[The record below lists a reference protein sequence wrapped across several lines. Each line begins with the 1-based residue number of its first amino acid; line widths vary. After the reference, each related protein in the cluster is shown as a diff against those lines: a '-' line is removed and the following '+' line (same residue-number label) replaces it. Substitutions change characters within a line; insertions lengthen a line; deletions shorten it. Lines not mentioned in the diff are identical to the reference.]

1 MIDFFQ
7 SIDLRAEALCY
18 FKLWKLIMAGGGG
31 DTGILERR
39 RHSYYEGGNGK
50 NKRGRFTWRRRRN
63 GKQRESGKE
72 GGRKIT
78 LRMFEK
84 ATQNFI
90 IFMPS

>member
-39 RHSYYEGGNGK
+39 GHSYYEGGNGK
-50 NKRGRFTWRRRRN
+50 KQVREIYLEKKEEWQTEGEWERGR
-63 GKQRESGKE
+63 KE
-72 GGRKIT
+72 NNTKDV
-78 LRMFEK
+78 
-84 ATQNFI
+84 
-90 IFMPS
+90 

>member
-1 MIDFFQ
+1 
-7 SIDLRAEALCY
+7 
-18 FKLWKLIMAGGGG
+18 MAGGGG

-39 RHSYYEGGNGK
+39 GHSYYEGGNGK
-50 NKRGRFTWRRRRN
+50 NRRGRFTWRRRRN

>member
-1 MIDFFQ
+1 MKKEVEKRGEG
-7 SIDLRAEALCY
+7 DLPGE
-18 FKLWKLIMAGGGG
+18 GGGMA
-31 DTGILERR
+31 
-39 RHSYYEGGNGK
+39 
-50 NKRGRFTWRRRRN
+50 
-63 GKQRESGKE
+63 KQRESEKE